1 MPPHHHQTPT
11 RSAFWFRLP
20 SPGHLGRLWP
30 RVRPHLSSLL
40 LAFAALVGS
49 SLIALAFPMVVGY
62 LLDAAF
68 VDGNRAV
75 LDKIALFLIGLFSIQ
90 ALLNYAQTYLLSATG
105 ERAVAGLRN
114 ELFSRLLDMPPGYF
128 AERKTG
134 ELVSRLS
141 ADIGLLQGVLSHQIA
156 EFSRQILSLVGG
168 IAILIFLQ
176 PRLTLTTLA
185 VVPLVVGTAMLF
197 GRRLRR
203 VSTGVQDKVAAAS
216 GQAEEVFS
224 QIRTVQS
231 FVQEPFERARYGDRM
246 AEVVRIALRRA
257 RLRGAFFGIVTFASF
272 GGIVIVLWQG
282 GIMVLESQLT
292 AGQLVS
298 FLLYTIFIAASV
310 GGLASFFSSY
320 QESIGAAERVFE
332 ILEAPATIAD
342 PANPTAL
349 RTPVR
354 AEVTY
359 DQVSFWYQDD
369 VRDPWAL
376 QDISLTIHP
385 GETVALVGPSGSG
398 KTTLAN
404 LLPRFWDPKRGRV
417 LLDGVDIRHLRL
429 ADLRSTIGLVP
440 QEPALFSGTVKQNIS
455 YARPDATIEEVENAA
470 KAAHAHEFISQL
482 PKRYAT
488 VVGERG
494 VKLSGGQRQRIAIA
508 RAILKDPAIL
518 ILDEATSSL
527 DTESERLIED
537 ALERL
542 LAGRTT
548 LIIAHRLSTVLRA
561 NRLLVLDHGRIV
573 EQGSHQE
580 LLEAG
585 GLYARLYQNQFREHA
600 PDHSLQVPSDAIAQP
615 KGA

>member
-1 MPPHHHQTPT
+1 
-11 RSAFWFRLP
+11 
-20 SPGHLGRLWP
+20 
-30 RVRPHLSSLL
+30 
-40 LAFAALVGS
+40 
-49 SLIALAFPMVVGY
+49 
-62 LLDAAF
+62 
-68 VDGNRAV
+68 
-75 LDKIALFLIGLFSIQ
+75 
-90 ALLNYAQTYLLSATG
+90 
-105 ERAVAGLRN
+105 
-114 ELFSRLLDMPPGYF
+114 
-128 AERKTG
+128 
-134 ELVSRLS
+134 LVSRLS
-141 ADIGLLQGVLSHQIA
+141 TDIGLLQGVLSHQIA

-168 IAILIFLQ
+168 VAILIFLQ

-185 VVPLVVGTAMLF
+185 VVPIVVGTALLF

-203 VSTGVQDKVAAAS
+203 VSTAVQDKVAAAS

-231 FVQEPFERARYGDRM
+231 FVQEPFERTRYGH
-246 AEVVRIALRRA
+246 RITEIVKNALRRA
-257 RLRGAFFGIVTFASF
+257 RIRGVFFGVVTFASF

-282 GIMVLESQLT
+282 GIMVLEGQLT

-310 GGLASFFSSY
+310 GALASFFSSY

-332 ILEAPATIAD
+332 ILEAPA
-342 PANPTAL
+342 
-349 RTPVR
+349 
-354 AEVTY
+354 
-359 DQVSFWYQDD
+359 SFWYQDD

-376 QDISLTIHP
+376 QNISLTIRP

-404 LLPRFWDPKRGRV
+404 LLPRFWDPKRGRI
-417 LLDGVDIRHLRL
+417 LLDGVDIRQLRL

-440 QEPALFSGTVKQNIS
+440 QEPALFSGTVKQNIA
-455 YARPDATIEEVENAA
+455 YAKPDASIEEVENAA
-470 KAAHAHEFISQL
+470 KAAHAHEFISRL

-518 ILDEATSSL
+518 VLDEATSSL

-561 NRLLVLDHGRIV
+561 NRLLVVDHGRIV

-585 GLYARLYQNQFREHA
+585 GLYARLYQHQFRERA
-600 PDHSLQVPSDAIAQP
+600 PDRSVQVPSEAMAQP

>member
-1 MPPHHHQTPT
+1 VAPCSAPPGL
-11 RSAFWFRLP
+11 AAARLRG
-20 SPGHLGRLWP
+20 PG
-30 RVRPHLSSLL
+30 
-40 LAFAALVGS
+40 
-49 SLIALAFPMVVGY
+49 
-62 LLDAAF
+62 
-68 VDGNRAV
+68 
-75 LDKIALFLIGLFSIQ
+75 Q

-141 ADIGLLQGVLSHQIA
+141 TDIGMLQGVLSHQIA
-156 EFSRQILSLVGG
+156 EFSRQILSLLGG
-168 IAILIFLQ
+168 VAILIFLQ

-185 VVPLVVGTAMLF
+185 VVPVVVGTAMLF

-203 VSTGVQDKVAAAS
+203 VSTGVQDRIAAAS
-216 GQAEEVFS
+216 GQAEEAFS

-231 FVQEPFERARYGDRM
+231 FVQEPFERARYGDRI
-246 AEVVRIALRRA
+246 AEVVRTALRRA

-282 GIMVLESQLT
+282 GIMVLQDQLT

-320 QESIGAAERVFE
+320 QESSGAAERVFE
-332 ILEAPATIAD
+332 ILEAPASIAD
-342 PANPTAL
+342 PSNPKQL
-349 RTPVR
+349 RSPVR

-359 DQVSFWYQDD
+359 DRVSFWYQED

-518 ILDEATSSL
+518 VLDEATSSL

-542 LAGRTT
+542 LVGRTT

-573 EQGSHQE
+573 EQGTHQE
-580 LLEAG
+580 LLKAG
-585 GLYARLYQNQFREHA
+585 GLYARLYQHQFREHA
-600 PDHSLQVPSDAIAQP
+600 PNNITSAAIAQP
-615 KGA
+615 SGA